1 MYRESTTSLSIYF
14 TEYVGK
20 TELASLATV
29 SILRTQSVCYAFE
42 SNALLCVRRAHL
54 FSRTKI
60 SLSVHWHF
68 MTSSLTESQIR
79 KSIVMQSF
87 RLKTRWMATKI
98 LKSEHLT
105 HFGEFWF
112 DKEPSEWRAPFL
124 QWTFFNLHPSGPG
137 FSKKHLQ
144 QWRTWANLAKSTGAN
159 SKLRLEL
166 SPLSLIGWLNI

>member
-1 MYRESTTSLSIYF
+1 MYRESMDKNFNQNLSTYAHATFVYF
-14 TEYVGK
+14 TGYVGR

-79 KSIVMQSF
+79 KSIVM
-87 RLKTRWMATKI
+87 
-98 LKSEHLT
+98 
-105 HFGEFWF
+105 
-112 DKEPSEWRAPFL
+112 
-124 QWTFFNLHPSGPG
+124 
-137 FSKKHLQ
+137 
-144 QWRTWANLAKSTGAN
+144 
-159 SKLRLEL
+159 
-166 SPLSLIGWLNI
+166 